1 MSLQVRPVI
10 INHPLPLFLRY
21 WLWYTTKTY
30 ISGIAREVYKRLR
43 MYQVNFIAL
52 QRKKDPEQVLLQ
64 CVPKHKVFA
73 AMIVFV
79 CVKR

>member
-1 MSLQVRPVI
+1 LSA
-10 INHPLPLFLRY
+10 RY

-30 ISGIAREVYKRLR
+30 IGGIAKKVYERLR

-64 CVPKHKVFA
+64 CVPKHKV
-73 AMIVFV
+73 
-79 CVKR
+79 